1 MPTPC
6 QQVNRADQVT
16 TKPDFH
22 AQELGFLVHWIT
34 EREAVRQRKE
44 QGLPKPWT
52 TDPLLRDYRWC
63 NVRRMDDRVSVALMA
78 NWYPPDGRPETQLV
92 AAVLARLVNWPA
104 SLDDITGPQRFD
116 ISHLPGARAKLAH
129 RARMGWKV
137 FTAAY
142 VVPGVPGRNK
152 VDSVCDL
159 AELVASRADTILAG
173 SMAATWANLVKID
186 GLGSFLAGQMVA
198 DLAHLSAGQH
208 WTDASTWAPLGPGSA
223 RGMNRLMGR
232 PKDKAISQAQFD
244 VELPALIGV
253 LKPLIPGIWEDR
265 QLQAMDI
272 QNSLCESDKH
282 RRLTLGEGQVRSRY
296 DGCGEK
302 QMGLI

>member
-1 MPTPC
+1 MTN
-6 QQVNRADQVT
+6 VAMKT
-16 TKPDFH
+16 DFL
-22 AQELGFLVHWIT
+22 ASEVEILVHWIT
-34 EREAVRQRKE
+34 ERDAVRLRKE
-44 QGLPKPWT
+44 RGLPKPWT

-78 NWYPPDGRPETQLV
+78 NWYPLHGKPETQLV

-116 ISHLPGARAKLAH
+116 MAHLSLARAKLGH
-129 RARMGWKV
+129 RASMGYKV
-137 FTAAY
+137 FTGAY

-159 AELVASRADTILAG
+159 AELVASRASGILAD

-198 DLAHLSAGQH
+198 DLAHLSAGEQ
-208 WTDASTWAPLGPGSA
+208 WQDAATWAPLGPGSA

-253 LKPLIPGIWEDR
+253 LKPLIAGIWEDR
-265 QLQAMDI
+265 RLQAFDT
-272 QNSLCESDKH
+272 QNCLCEYDKA
-282 RRLTLGEGQVRSRY
+282 RRLMLGEGQVRSRY
-296 DGCGEK
+296 DGAGEP
-302 QMGLI
+302 QMGLL